1 METKNYSLE
10 KHLEAICNDDKDYA
24 VLLAVW
30 RLNKENLSAALR
42 NVASMFPHYSQH
54 DLSHSIK
61 ILDNIQR
68 LLGRDRVESLGATDT
83 FLLLMSALTHDLGMY
98 MTYEMVE
105 KKWKEPEM
113 KKLLETYADSSD
125 KQIAA
130 AARLLLNRST
140 RPDKPADGYR
150 WALEIRNAVTL
161 ILAHQMRGRH
171 GDRSAEHLEKS
182 DFFWQYSSGFHFDA
196 LPGRYLTLIAQV
208 AHLHGTGFDEVLK
221 LPQTADG
228 FKSDYIHPRFIACMI
243 RMGDLLDI
251 DNNRFNLYSMATV
264 KEVPDSSQ
272 AHYDKHQAVKH
283 LLISPEGI
291 EATLDCPTEA
301 SFRVAREVFDWLESE
316 VEKLCREWSVIAP
329 PDMGGLPPVLHKDK
343 INIFYK
349 GARTRPE
356 LRNLRFEISSRRT
369 FEMLKGGAIYRDPG
383 LVFLREIVQNAMD
396 ATKLQIWKD
405 MDILLPFDF
414 EKPERHFKTRQ
425 ELKEKAFS
433 DDIPAEVYQKYPVE
447 LKVDYDE
454 KNQAVIVTCE
464 DRGTGISEESL
475 IRMTSQVGASR
486 RADKDYEKTIGEM
499 PYFLQ
504 PTAAFG
510 LGLQTVFYVAD
521 EFTVDTHYP
530 GEPSR
535 RIVFRTSTN
544 GSYCS
549 IEKED
554 LEDWNVAHGTK
565 VRIVIDKDHL
575 GKLFELDKEDML
587 ELVNNPEISYKH
599 ISNIDSYAKRNF
611 VKISEIA
618 FGYQSPFLEFQ
629 TEIGKEN
636 YECLD
641 KDIDER
647 YRLYGLR
654 RSNDDEIITYLIEDR
669 KLGGEF
675 EIRYKTSERHSFGG
689 TRVLF
694 RSIPVE
700 FYRWWWSDFAS
711 INLNLFSRE
720 ADKLVSIS
728 RDDLLPQGEDWCR
741 DAIDGALPAIV
752 RLTHRHL
759 LNLCK
764 HVHTKEVS
772 RMGLIF
778 QYRSLCLLNWNIPNP
793 INLELETIGVNAL
806 KISHKVFAENQ
817 FFDNNLK
824 PVQVKSIIESEKIIV
839 VDGAFMIPSNLKMR
853 ISSIS
858 DAIVTFAGSVI
869 PDSYVCSEVFFIE
882 GENGYDVECKCLV
895 KDSSGNIIWVNVL
908 DTDIRKFGLSV
919 FYSEDFSGGNLF
931 GLSNYMEI
939 VVGNNAPLLGFVQ
952 PYHGNCWIYPIGI
965 DFIMSLPDSRVEA
978 DKFLREEDRMEK
990 AVPEYI
996 VKLIMKYNA
1005 LGKEYPKS
1013 DEDYRKYKELIHN
1026 TYIRLILDN
1035 RFGVEKPS

>member
-10 KHLEAICNDDKDYA
+10 KHLDAICNDDKDYA

-113 KKLLETYADSSD
+113 KKLLESYADSSD
-125 KQIAA
+125 KQIAV
-130 AARLLLNRST
+130 AARLLLSRST

-264 KEVPDSSQ
+264 KEMPESSQ
-272 AHYDKHQAVKH
+272 AHFDKHQAVKH

-356 LRNLRFEISSRRT
+356 LRNLRFEISSQRT
-369 FEMLKGGAIYRDPG
+369 FEMLKGGAIYKDPG

-405 MDILLPFDF
+405 MDILLPFDL

-425 ELKEKAFS
+425 ELKGKAFS

-486 RADKDYEKTIGEM
+486 KADKDYEKTTEEM

-565 VRIVIDKDHL
+565 VQIVIDKEHL
-575 GKLFELDKEDML
+575 GKMFGLDKEDML

-599 ISNIDSYAKRNF
+599 LSIIDDYTERNF
-611 VKISEIA
+611 KRIKEIA
-618 FGYQSPFLEFQ
+618 FGYQSPFLGFQ
-629 TEIGKEN
+629 TEIGGEN
-636 YECLD
+636 YEFLDSD
-641 KDIDER
+641 KDGR
-647 YRLYGLR
+647 YRLYGKKIV
-654 RSNDDEIITYLIEDR
+654 DGGGIIYLMKDR
-669 KLGGEF
+669 ELGGEF
-675 EIRYKTSERHSFGG
+675 EIRYLIPRDYTYN
-689 TRVLF
+689 TVLF
-694 RSIPVE
+694 RSIPITQIDLWSNSLVE
-700 FYRWWWSDFAS
+700 ID
-711 INLNLFSRE
+711 LNLFSRE

-728 RDDLLPQGEDWCR
+728 RDDLLPQGEDWCG
-741 DAIDGALPAIV
+741 DAIKEALPAIV

-759 LNLCK
+759 LKQCEN
-764 HVHTKEVS
+764 VHTKEVS
-772 RMGLIF
+772 RTGVIF
-778 QYRSLCLLNWNIPNP
+778 QYRSLCLLNWNLPNP
-793 INLELETIGVNAL
+793 INLELKTLGVNAL
-806 KISHKVFAENQ
+806 LKKPGINQ

-824 PVQVKSIIESEKIIV
+824 PVQVKAIIESEKIIV
-839 VDGAFMIPSNLKMR
+839 VGSAAYFAPSELKRR
-853 ISSIS
+853 ISSSS
-858 DAIVTFAGSVI
+858 DVIVTFRSSDI
-869 PDSYVCSEVFFIE
+869 PNSYVCSEVFFIK
-882 GENGYDVECKCLV
+882 DIDKDDMECCCLV
-895 KDSSGNIIWVNVL
+895 KEPSSNIIWVNVH
-908 DTDIRKFGLSV
+908 DTDIPKFTLSET
-919 FYSEDFSGGNLF
+919 YGLF
-931 GLSNYMEI
+931 GLFYYKEI
-939 VVGNNAPLLGFVQ
+939 IVGKDAPLLGFIQ
-952 PYHGNCWIYPIGI
+952 PFRGNSWIYPIRTSS
-965 DFIMSLPDSRVEA
+965 IMNLPDSRVEA
-978 DKFLREEDRMEK
+978 EKYLREEDRMEK

-1026 TYIRLILDN
+1026 TYIRLILDIK
-1035 RFGVEKPS
+1035 FGVEKTS